1 MQEWL
6 FLIKPNICLFFRN
19 LHLGNKSFIS
29 DHFDIAVDTCTST
42 VFIDEKKAVLEIM
55 KKTEEDAERRHQE
68 KMTVLRGFLDLM
80 TNITKKD

>member
-42 VFIDEKKAVLEIM
+42 VFIDEKKTVLEIM
-55 KKTEEDAERRHQE
+55 KKTEEDAERIHQE

>member
-42 VFIDEKKAVLEIM
+42 VFIDEKKTVLEIM

>member
-42 VFIDEKKAVLEIM
+42 VFIDEKK
-55 KKTEEDAERRHQE
+55 
-68 KMTVLRGFLDLM
+68 TVLDKECQNFILKIFFFKQQLPM
-80 TNITKKD
+80 

>member
-29 DHFDIAVDTCTST
+29 DHFDIALDTCTST
-42 VFIDEKKAVLEIM
+42 VFIDEKKTVLEIM

>member
-6 FLIKPNICLFFRN
+6 FLIKPNICLLFRN

-42 VFIDEKKAVLEIM
+42 VFIDEKKTVLEIM

>member
-42 VFIDEKKAVLEIM
+42 VFIDEKKTVLEIM
-55 KKTEEDAERRHQE
+55 KKNRGRCRKKTSGEDDSFEGILGSHD
-68 KMTVLRGFLDLM
+68 KYY
-80 TNITKKD
+80 